1 MVPVATALLTKSLR
15 DLTRRRARTVFTVL
29 TIALGVSGMAML
41 AINDLADRAVES
53 QIDET
58 RMYNV
63 QIAVEDVVMDGP
75 TLDGL
80 GEVDN
85 VRAVEVRSVFFTRMQ
100 IGGRRADAYL
110 IGIPDLTDQQ
120 LDVVSLTSG
129 KLPGAMEVLTEESNS
144 MNEVYH
150 GGAGATFPVAD
161 HAGEQV
167 TLTVSGKGR
176 SLVYS
181 PITFEG
187 IAVFYADIATVQT
200 LANASGYN
208 RLSFLLDDTDEEAV
222 EDTIEDIRDYLTA
235 HTTVVAFAELPRVRV
250 GTQFEG
256 KEIFNNIINSLV
268 VLTATILLASAFLIS
283 NTMNTLIAEQKREI
297 GQMKAIGATGRQ
309 VFRSFLTTATIL
321 GLVGSVLGAI
331 IGIFV
336 AHFILSSFSTSF
348 GLTIGLMVHLPT
360 VALSILVGVGLVVG
374 ASLPALR
381 RSSKVTVREALES
394 HGIPANYGTGALD
407 RALMRARRLP
417 RTVQMGM
424 RNVTRR
430 RWRSVATLLQVMLA
444 VGLFMAMLSVGE
456 AVVRTT
462 EGAWAGRTYDVRVF
476 GDIPDDVAAE
486 VQAIEGVRAIEPY
499 MTTEG
504 VVGERSVE
512 IWGYARDTEA
522 WDHEATMKEGR
533 WFSGEEHDTAA
544 RVLVIGPVLARRE
557 GLASGDS
564 IRVMTATGE
573 FEFRVVGVQ
582 STMMDNGEA
591 TFAPLGSLQAV
602 LRTDSISGLFVHTE
616 NQRRSEID
624 AVATET
630 EDLLYASFPDARV
643 GITYVERD
651 QNKADNAS
659 IVTVFLLVSM
669 LIVVISMIG
678 LMSTLTMNV
687 LDRTKEVGMLRCI
700 GARAKDLW
708 TMFTSEG
715 VFIALTGWLVGLP
728 VGAVLSYIIQYNLQE
743 SLKMDLPMEY
753 AYQFIPWAFLIT
765 VVGTVLVVQPPLLRA
780 IRLRPGEAL
789 RYQ

>member
-1 MVPVATALLTKSLR
+1 VVPVATALLSKSLR

-41 AINDLADRAVES
+41 AINDLADRAVED
-53 QIDET
+53 QIEET

-80 GEVDN
+80 GQVDN
-85 VRAVEVRSVFFTRMQ
+85 VRAVEARSVFFTRME

-110 IGIPDLTDQQ
+110 IGIPDLADQE

-129 KLPGAMEVLTEESNS
+129 HLPGAMEVLTEESNS
-144 MNEVYH
+144 LNEVYH

-161 HAGEQV
+161 YEGNRV
-167 TLTVSGKGR
+167 TLTVTGVGK

-181 PITFEG
+181 PTTFEG
-187 IAVFYADIATVQT
+187 IAVFYADIGTVRT

-208 RLSFLLDDTDEEAV
+208 RLSLLLDRTDEASV
-222 EDTIEDIRDYLTA
+222 EETIEDVRDYLTT

-256 KEIFNNIINSLV
+256 KEMFNNIINSLV

-283 NTMNTLIAEQKREI
+283 NTMNTIIAEQKREI

-309 VFRSFLTTATIL
+309 VFRSFLTTATIM
-321 GLVGSVLGAI
+321 GIVGAALGAL
-331 IGIFV
+331 IGVFV
-336 AHFILSSFSTSF
+336 AYYILSSFSTSF

-360 VALSILVGVGLVVG
+360 VALSMLVGVGLVVG
-374 ASLPALR
+374 ASMPALR
-381 RSSKVTVREALES
+381 RSSRVTVREALES
-394 HGIPANYGTGALD
+394 HGIPANFGAGALD

-417 RTVQMGM
+417 RSVQMGM

-430 RWRSVATLLQVMLA
+430 KWRSVATLLQVMLA

-476 GDIPDDVAAE
+476 GDIPDDVTTE
-486 VQAIEGVRAIEPY
+486 VMAIDGVRASEPY
-499 MTTEG
+499 LTTEAM
-504 VVGERSVE
+504 VGERDVE
-512 IWGYARDTEA
+512 VWGYARDTES

-533 WFSGEEHDTAA
+533 WFSSEDHDTAA

-557 GLASGDS
+557 GLGPGDTT
-564 IRVMTATGE
+564 RVMTATGE
-573 FEFRVVGVQ
+573 FEFQVVGVQ
-582 STMMDNGEA
+582 GTMMDNGEA
-591 TFAPLGSLQAV
+591 TFAPLESMQDV
-602 LRTDSISGLFVHTE
+602 LRTDSISGLFVQTSSH
-616 NQRRSEID
+616 RRADID
-624 AVATET
+624 AVATDI
-630 EDLLYASFPDARV
+630 EDLLYARFPDARV

-659 IVTVFLLVSM
+659 IVSVFLLVSM
-669 LIVVISMIG
+669 LIVVISMVG

-708 TMFTSEG
+708 AMFTSEG
-715 VFIALTGWLVGLP
+715 VFIAVTGWLVGLP
-728 VGAVLSYIIQYNLQE
+728 VGAVLSYVIQYNLQE
-743 SLKMDLPMEY
+743 SLKMDLPMEF
-753 AYQFIPWAFLIT
+753 AYHFIPWAFLIT
-765 VVGTVLVVQPPLLRA
+765 VIGTALVVQPPLLRA
-780 IRLRPGEAL
+780 IRLRPGDAL